1 MEGFGELLT
10 SRSKGPGQRL
20 VLGIVGI
27 VLGFTALGFVM
38 TAIASSSA
46 PSTPG
51 GTPFTMGPRVV
62 VFVLGCL
69 GLWLSWL
76 AMRGV
81 LSRYHFFE
89 RGVTRTMLG
98 RVVQAVEY
106 ERVAGLWY
114 TVTRRYRNGIYMG
127 TDVELVVEPLSVG
140 GVKAKKISYSGRH
153 KEKPDG
159 VLSRTFLAK
168 NFKGEDELDAIK
180 NVIAGVIVERW
191 MRSGEF
197 REDWTGAAVLT
208 PRGVEIVTGQRK
220 GIVVPYSGVEGMS
233 DDGEYL
239 KVHMPALM
247 AVPLG
252 KFNPDFI
259 MVQKRGRNCWAGIEL
274 VRAMQA
280 AGESTPG
287 VAETR

>member
-1 MEGFGELLT
+1 MGF
-10 SRSKGPGQRL
+10 
-20 VLGIVGI
+20 LGRVIQAIVG
-27 VLGFTALGFVM
+27 LALAFVGLAFVM
-38 TAIASSSA
+38 TAITSSSA
-46 PSTPG
+46 PSVPG
-51 GTPFTMGPRVV
+51 GTPFTMGTRVV
-62 VFVLGCL
+62 TFVLGSL

-76 AMRGV
+76 ALRGV
-81 LSRYHFFE
+81 LSRYHFYE
-89 RGVTRTMLG
+89 RGVTRSILG
-98 RVVQAVEY
+98 RVVLAVEY

-114 TVTRRYRNGIYMG
+114 TVTRRYTNGIYVG
-127 TDVELVVEPLSVG
+127 TDVELVVEPITVG
-140 GVKAKKISYSGRH
+140 GKKAKKLSYRGQH

-159 VLSRTFLAK
+159 LLSRTFLAK
-168 NFKGEDELDAIK
+168 NFRGEDELDAIK
-180 NVIAGVIVERW
+180 NVIAGAMVERW
-191 MRSGEF
+191 LRSGEF

-208 PRGVEIVTGQRK
+208 PRGVEIVSGQRK
-220 GIVVPYSGVEGMS
+220 GIVVPYSGVEGMT

-259 MVQKRGRNCWAGIEL
+259 MVQKRGRNCWSGIEL
-274 VRAMQA
+274 VRAMRA